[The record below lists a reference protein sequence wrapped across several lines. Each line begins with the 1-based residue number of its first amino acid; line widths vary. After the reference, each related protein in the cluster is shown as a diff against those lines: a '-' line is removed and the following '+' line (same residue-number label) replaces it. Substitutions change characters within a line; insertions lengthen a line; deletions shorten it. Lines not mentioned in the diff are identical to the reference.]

1 MAQRV
6 KIPVVADGDTGHGD
20 LHNVVRTVRE
30 FEAAGAAG
38 VLLGDVL
45 AAWDGTPLAS
55 VREMLARLDPESV
68 GREVTLD
75 LVRAGQRQRVPV
87 RIRERAVA

>member
-1 MAQRV
+1 MADAFITLEQ
-6 KIPVVADGDTGHGD
+6 
-20 LHNVVRTVRE
+20 
-30 FEAAGAAG
+30 AG

-45 AAWDGTPLAS
+45 AAWDGAPIAS